1 MNLQNKEAIS
11 VIRAQQQTDPVTTI
25 GEELSTLKI
34 SNIQKDALIQTMG
47 EQLAQVKLEL
57 IQLKG
62 GAK

>member
-1 MNLQNKEAIS
+1 MKTQNIAPIS
-11 VIRAQQQTDPVTTI
+11 QIRQKQERDPVMTM
-25 GEELSTLKI
+25 GQELSSIKI
-34 SNIQKDALIQTMG
+34 SNIQKDELIQTMG

>member
-1 MNLQNKEAIS
+1 M
-11 VIRAQQQTDPVTTI
+11 IREQQQTDPVMTM
-25 GEELSTLKI
+25 GQELSTLKI

-62 GAK
+62 GAN